1 MTVTHE
7 IPDYFRADAFEDT
20 AAADDLMAEGEKH
33 RGQARM
39 AYRLAAANR
48 SNLMYVRGIGWHVWD
63 GQRWAED
70 DKDRAKNAVLE
81 TLRRALADSIDDKE
95 LRNDVRKCESSAGIS
110 GVLDIASAL
119 PALRASIAELDSDP
133 YLLNCSNGTLDLRTR
148 ELRPHSPA
156 DRITRVTRGA
166 YNMRCD
172 RQHWNTFLG
181 SVLPDQDEREY
192 LQRVI
197 GQSVYGAVRE
207 HLFPVL
213 TGTGQNGK
221 GTAYGAITNAMG
233 DYATIINPDIL
244 MASERGG
251 GGPEMMTLL
260 GARLVIGS
268 ETEEGRQLDAATMK
282 RLTGGDE
289 LTARRLYQE
298 PVKWS
303 PTHQLVYVTNHLPK
317 VKGNDPAVWRR
328 VRVVPFDI
336 VVPDSQRDPELPE
349 KLKHSADAILTWA
362 VEGWYAYEDLGG
374 MHEPASVV
382 NATDAY
388 QTESDALKRFI
399 QDECVT
405 GPHVHVAARELFHAW
420 TAWAAKEGADSMN
433 ERTFG
438 KALDGVGYESRR
450 TKTGMVRSGIAL
462 RVEEPENEGW
472 V

>member
-1 MTVTHE
+1 MG
-7 IPDYFRADAFEDT
+7 D
-20 AAADDLMAEGEKH
+20 
-33 RGQARM
+33 RG
-39 AYRLAAANR
+39 
-48 SNLMYVRGIGWHVWD
+48 
-63 GQRWAED
+63 
-70 DKDRAKNAVLE
+70 
-81 TLRRALADSIDDKE
+81 
-95 LRNDVRKCESSAGIS
+95 
-110 GVLDIASAL
+110 
-119 PALRASIAELDSDP
+119 
-133 YLLNCSNGTLDLRTR
+133 
-148 ELRPHSPA
+148 
-156 DRITRVTRGA
+156 
-166 YNMRCD
+166 
-172 RQHWNTFLG
+172 HWNKFLI

-244 MASERGG
+244 MTSERGG

-336 VVPDSQRDPELPE
+336 VVPNDQRDPELPE
-349 KLKHSADAILTWA
+349 KLKLSADAILTWA
-362 VEGWYAYEDLGG
+362 VEGWYAYEDMGG
-374 MHEPASVV
+374 MHEPSSVV

-388 QTESDALKRFI
+388 QTESDGLKRFI
-399 QDECVT
+399 QSECVT
-405 GPHVHVAARELFHAW
+405 GPHVHVAARELYSAW
-420 TAWAAKEGADSMN
+420 SAWAITDGADQMN
-433 ERTFG
+433 ERAFA
-438 KALDGVGYESRR
+438 KALDGMGYETRR
-450 TKTGMVRSGIAL
+450 TKAGMVRSGIAL
-462 RVEEPENEGW
+462 RADEPENGGW